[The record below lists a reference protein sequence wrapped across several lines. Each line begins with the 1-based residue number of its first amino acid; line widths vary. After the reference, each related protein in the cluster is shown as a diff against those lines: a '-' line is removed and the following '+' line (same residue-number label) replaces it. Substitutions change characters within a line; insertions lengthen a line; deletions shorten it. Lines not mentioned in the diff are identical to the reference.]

1 MKLPFTVGLTGGIAS
16 GKTTAARLFI
26 DLGVP
31 LLDADDVAREVVAPG
46 SPGLSAIAQRFGERF
61 IGADGGLDRRALREH
76 VFADPAALQALE
88 AITHPLI
95 RARIGAW
102 RAEQSLPYCI
112 LSAAILVE
120 SKMDR
125 LVGRILV
132 IDVSPARQL
141 ERLLLRDGI
150 AAALAHKMIAAQ
162 VSPELRRARA
172 DDLVDNSGGRA
183 ALAAQIWRLHRLYS
197 ALAASPAPDSSG

>member
-1 MKLPFTVGLTGGIAS
+1 MKPPFTVGLTGGIAS
-16 GKTTAARLFI
+16 GKTTAAKLFI
-26 DLGVP
+26 ELGVP

-46 SPGLSAIAQRFGERF
+46 STGLAAIAQRFGSRF
-61 IGADGGLDRRALREH
+61 IGADGGLDRRSLREH

-95 RARIGAW
+95 RARIGDW
-102 RAEQSLPYCI
+102 RAAQSQPYCI

-120 SKMDR
+120 SRMDR
-125 LVGRILV
+125 LVQRILV
-132 IDVSPARQL
+132 VDVSAARQL

-150 AAALAHKMIAAQ
+150 TEELARKMIATQ

-172 DDLVDNSGGRA
+172 DDLVDNSGDRA
-183 ALAAQIWRLHRLYS
+183 ALTAQVWRLHRLYT
-197 ALAASPAPDSSG
+197 ALADSPA